1 MANVCGV
8 RYHNSLE
15 GDSDA
20 YNISHKPIVALT
32 EPDFST
38 SGSACGM
45 NLAKRWL
52 RMCDMSRKLS
62 SGSCIMQ
69 RCSFS
74 NDSKNRDSDW
84 WYEDLCGE
92 WKSLPLPSPFPPLSS
107 PILPLSFP
115 ASASSPTPSLIRPVL
130 ANPLSSPTSQ
140 QSTSSTPLKTD
151 MSHDTRSNY
160 KWKTR

>member
-20 YNISHKPIVALT
+20 YNISRKPIVALT

-92 WKSLPLPSPFPPLSS
+92 WKSLPLPSPSLPSPPLSS
-107 PILPLSFP
+107 PSLSLLLPHPPPPPLFGLSL
-115 ASASSPTPSLIRPVL
+115 PTPCPPPPHNNRLPPHPWKPICP
-130 ANPLSSPTSQ
+130 
-140 QSTSSTPLKTD
+140 
-151 MSHDTRSNY
+151 MTRSNY